1 MQQMGNKAT
10 ARRLMAEA
18 GLPLLPG
25 VVEPVGS
32 VDEAREVAARIGY
45 PLIIK
50 AAAGGGG
57 RGMTVVREA
66 ADLADAFTTTRAT
79 ARAVFRD
86 PAAYVERHLA
96 RARHVEVQILCDT
109 HAIGRAHD

>member
-32 VDEAREVAARIGY
+32 VDEAREVAEQIGY

-57 RGMTVVREA
+57 RGMTVVRNP
-66 ADLADAFTTTRAT
+66 ADLPDAFTATRAT

-86 PAAYVERHLA
+86 PAVRSEEHTSELQSRQYLVCRLLLE
-96 RARHVEVQILCDT
+96 
-109 HAIGRAHD
+109 